1 MNKSELDAFIRWIL
15 GGLMVLGALYFF
27 PWGDITWGRVIMKS
41 EAVVTV
47 TGYAESDEK
56 NQIAEFSAGLNAIND
71 NKETAINEVNTKMAA
86 LIKAVKAS
94 GVADADIQ
102 TEQVNVYQMQERVE
116 TTIYPPQPGK
126 VVMGQ
131 WSASNSTGI
140 TLRDVSKAGQLTDLL
155 NASEAT
161 NIYGPNFQL
170 DTSKQADD
178 KLIGLAVA
186 DARKKAEVMAAA
198 SGAKL
203 GRVISINESGQAS
216 SVYPLMYRAESAKSD
231 LSVPAPVEIGTT
243 KISKTVTVVWSLR

>member
-56 NQIAEFSAGLNAIND
+56 NQIAMFSASVNAIND
-71 NKETAINEVNTKMAA
+71 KKELAVNEVNTKMAA
-86 LIKAVKAS
+86 IIKAVKEL
-94 GVADADIQ
+94 GVAEGDIETQ
-102 TEQVNVYQMQERVE
+102 QINTYQMQERAE
-116 TTIYPPQPGK
+116 IMIYPPQPGK

-131 WSASNSTGI
+131 WSANNSIGI
-140 TLRDVSKAGQLTDLL
+140 TLRDVAKAGQLTDLL
-155 NASEAT
+155 NASGAT
-161 NIYGPNFQL
+161 NVYGPNFQL
-170 DTSKQADD
+170 DTSIKADD
-178 KLIGLAVA
+178 KLMGLAVA
-186 DARKKAEVMAAA
+186 DARKKAEAMAAA

-203 GRVISINESGQAS
+203 GRVVSINESGQS
-216 SVYPLMYRAESAKSD
+216 SPVYPMMYRAEAAKAD
-231 LSVPAPVEIGTT
+231 VSVPAPVEIGTT